1 MKDEERAMKEVQSG
15 NLAALSIK
23 EMLQKLDRPD
33 QNILYYTGG
42 IRLLTGAMKDCK
54 YLMQRWLIVGVVIQ
68 VDEYKWS
75 SFKGKEELFLYL
87 KCKISSV

>member
-1 MKDEERAMKEVQSG
+1 MNEVNLEEKRMKDEERAMKEVQSG
-15 NLAALSIK
+15 KLAALSIK

-33 QNILYYTGG
+33 QNILYYTAG

-54 YLMQRWLIVGVVIQ
+54 YLMQRWLIMGVVIQ

-75 SFKGKEELFLYL
+75 SF
-87 KCKISSV
+87 